1 MKTKRIKTKEI
12 ETDIVYRGNCKKQLS
27 QMPDNSIQC
36 VVTSPPYWGL
46 RDYGHKE
53 QIGLE
58 ESPEKYVDDLV
69 TVFSEVKR
77 VLKDDGTI
85 WLNLGDTYYSKGGA
99 FRHKGY
105 SDPKYPN
112 GRNGEFAEPQTRHHE
127 FLKAKDL
134 VGIPWRVAFAL
145 QERLGLYLRQA
156 IIWHKPNAMPSSVRD
171 RPVTD
176 YEFIFL
182 LSKSEKY
189 YYDYEAVLEPHKNP
203 GDVKYRIELRKNKS
217 YNTKEPYKN
226 NVPYSVQPRTKE
238 IVEYRKL
245 PDLKEFSK
253 YINSKRKELKY
264 TIDEI
269 ENLNNSQ
276 APHHWFN
283 GESFPT
289 IEDYNWLKDLFSL
302 DDKYDKQMLTIYKK
316 SSEKTTRLEGRNCR
330 AVWSFNTQPYP
341 EAHFAVFPEELP
353 ERCIK
358 AGTREGDI
366 VLDIFAGSGTTLW
379 VAKRLNR
386 KYIGIELSSEYVSL
400 INKRLS
406 QQTLNNYPPKLDCR
420 DEIEIIKDD
429 EVKE

>member
-1 MKTKRIKTKEI
+1 M
-12 ETDIVYRGNCKKQLS
+12 ETDVVYEGNCIE
-27 QMPDNSIQC
+27 QMKNIEDNSIQC

-46 RDYGHKE
+46 RDYGHAE

-58 ESPEKYVDDLV
+58 ESPEKYVKHLV
-69 TVFSEVKR
+69 KVFSEVKR
-77 VLKDDGTI
+77 VLKSDGTI

-99 FRHKGY
+99 SRHKGY
-105 SDPKYPN
+105 NDPKYPN
-112 GRNGEFAEPQTRHHE
+112 GRTGEFEEPQTKPHK
-127 FLKAKDL
+127 FLKPKDL

-145 QERLGLYLRQA
+145 QEKLGLYLRQA
-156 IIWHKPNAMPSSVRD
+156 IIWHKPNAMPSSVKD

-189 YYDYEAVLEPHKNP
+189 FYDYEAVLEPHKNP
-203 GDVKYRIELRKNKS
+203 EDVKYRIELRNGKK
-217 YNTKEPYKN
+217 YNTKQPYKN
-226 NVPYSVQPRTKE
+226 NVPYAIQPRDKE
-238 IVEYRKL
+238 IVEYRNL
-245 PDLKEFSK
+245 PDLKEFSNF
-253 YINSKRKELKY
+253 INNRRKELKY

-269 ENLNNSQ
+269 ENLHDSQ

-283 GESFPT
+283 GESFPSA
-289 IEDYNWLKDLFSL
+289 EDYKWLKDLFSIKS
-302 DDKYDKQMLTIYKK
+302 KYDKQMLTIYKK

-330 AVWSFNTQPYP
+330 AVWSFNTQPFP

-353 ERCIK
+353 KRCIK

-379 VAKRLNR
+379 VAKKLNR
-386 KYIGIELSSEYVSL
+386 RYIGIELSKKYVSI

-406 QQTLNNYPPKLDCR
+406 QETLHALKFTQSPS
-420 DEIEIIKDD
+420 EIGFPTENSDNKCP
-429 EVKE
+429 

>member
-1 MKTKRIKTKEI
+1 M
-12 ETDIVYRGNCKKQLS
+12 ETDVVYEGNCIEQMKKIE
-27 QMPDNSIQC
+27 DNSIQC

-46 RDYGHKE
+46 RDYGHAE

-58 ESPEKYVDDLV
+58 ETPEKYVDDLV
-69 TVFSEVKR
+69 EVFSEVKR

-99 FRHKGY
+99 SRHKGY

-112 GRNGEFAEPQTRHHE
+112 GRNGEFAEPQTAPHK

-156 IIWHKPNAMPSSVRD
+156 IIWHKPNAMPSSVTD
-171 RPVTD
+171 RPSTD

-182 LSKSEKY
+182 LSKSERY
-189 YYDYEAVLEPHKNP
+189 FYDADSIRQPHIWADKDSRSKKRRVEHKSGKSVEEDCQYGSVAVGYHP
-203 GDVKYRIELRKNKS
+203 
-217 YNTKEPYKN
+217 
-226 NVPYSVQPRTKE
+226 
-238 IVEYRKL
+238 
-245 PDLKEFSK
+245 
-253 YINSKRKELKY
+253 
-264 TIDEI
+264 
-269 ENLNNSQ
+269 
-276 APHHWFN
+276 N
-283 GESFPT
+283 G
-289 IEDYNWLKDLFSL
+289 K
-302 DDKYDKQMLTIYKK
+302 
-316 SSEKTTRLEGRNCR
+316 NCR

-379 VAKRLNR
+379 VAKKLNR
-386 KYIGIELSSEYVSL
+386 RFIGIELSSEYVSL
-400 INKRLS
+400 INKRISQETLHALEFTQANSTSLS
-406 QQTLNNYPPKLDCR
+406 HNRNLKENS
-420 DEIEIIKDD
+420 DEFPQILPLAELR
-429 EVKE
+429 

>member
-1 MKTKRIKTKEI
+1 M
-12 ETDIVYRGNCKKQLS
+12 ETNIVYQGNCKEQLS
-27 QMPDNSIQC
+27 WMPDNSIQC

-46 RDYGHKE
+46 RDYGHVD

-58 ESPEKYVDDLV
+58 ETPEKYVDDLV
-69 TVFSEVKR
+69 EVFSEVKR

-99 FRHKGY
+99 SRHKGY

-112 GRNGEFAEPQTRHHE
+112 GRNGEFAEPQTAPHK

-156 IIWHKPNAMPSSVRD
+156 IIWHKPNAMPSSVKD

-182 LSKSEKY
+182 FSKSEKY

-203 GDVKYRIELRKNKS
+203 DDVKYRTELRKNKS

-238 IVEYRKL
+238 IVEYREL

-253 YINSKRKELKY
+253 HINDKRKESNY

-269 ENLNNSQ
+269 ENLNDSQ
-276 APHHWFN
+276 SPHHWFN

-289 IEDYNWLKDLFSL
+289 PEDYEWLKELFCL

-341 EAHFAVFPEELP
+341 EAHFAVFPDELP

-379 VAKRLNR
+379 VAKKLNR
-386 KYIGIELSSEYVSL
+386 KYIGIELSEEYISL

-406 QQTLNNYPPKLDCR
+406 QQVLSNLSATPRTLPNGNFATQKSLIC
-420 DEIEIIKDD
+420 
-429 EVKE
+429 VKEENQK

>member
-1 MKTKRIKTKEI
+1 MKM
-12 ETDIVYRGNCKKQLS
+12 ETDVVYEGNCIEQMKKIE
-27 QMPDNSIQC
+27 DNSIQC

-46 RDYGHKE
+46 RDYGHAD

-58 ESPEKYVDDLV
+58 ETPEKYVDDLV
-69 TVFSEVKR
+69 KVFSEVKR

-99 FRHKGY
+99 SRHKGY

-112 GRNGEFAEPQTRHHE
+112 GRNGEFAEPQTAPHK

-145 QERLGLYLRQA
+145 QEKLGLYLRQA
-156 IIWHKPNAMPSSVRD
+156 IIWHKPNAMPSSVKD

-189 YYDYEAVLEPHKNP
+189 YYDYEAVLE
-203 GDVKYRIELRKNKS
+203 
-217 YNTKEPYKN
+217 
-226 NVPYSVQPRTKE
+226 
-238 IVEYRKL
+238 EYTSPMNRWGGE
-245 PDLKEFSK
+245 DLK
-253 YINSKRKELKY
+253 
-264 TIDEI
+264 
-269 ENLNNSQ
+269 
-276 APHHWFN
+276 AN
-283 GESFPT
+283 GESIWDNGTGQSTYRKRNMRP
-289 IEDYNWLKDLFSL
+289 NPK
-302 DDKYDKQMLTIYKK
+302 
-316 SSEKTTRLEGRNCR
+316 GRNCR

-366 VLDIFAGSGTTLW
+366 VLDIFAGSGTTLL
-379 VAKRLNR
+379 VAKKLQR
-386 KYIGIELSSEYVSL
+386 KYIGIELSEEYISL
-400 INKRLS
+400 INKRLAQS
-406 QQTLNNYPPKLDCR
+406 NLSGFIHTSANADPTGHLIC
-420 DEIEIIKDD
+420 IK
-429 EVKE
+429 EENQK